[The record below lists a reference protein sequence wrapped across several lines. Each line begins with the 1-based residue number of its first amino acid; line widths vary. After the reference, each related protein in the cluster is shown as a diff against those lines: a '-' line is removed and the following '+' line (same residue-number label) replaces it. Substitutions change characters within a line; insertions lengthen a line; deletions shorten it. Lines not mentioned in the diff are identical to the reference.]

1 MPARSVVFE
10 TEVGVVHRTFD
21 TAFEAHAE
29 EIGQSKILSLHAPFV
44 VEARFVSDNQASPVF
59 HESAELIALG
69 VGKGGDIRQDESPE
83 RAEMRVVEQ
92 TVMHHLEW
100 DARLDERLIPAE
112 GVVLDFGPGA
122 VAAIEPCGLLRI
134 DERDAGERGFVAQV
148 FFPAGVAAVDVL
160 DHAQPTRVVEH
171 AAEFGEPGTQAV
183 GRAVGDPDS
192 NFSLALHGVFP
203 AIRFF
208 DSDAEDADD
217 GFAAHGRAKFLSVL
231 AIGPRSGETAAGL
244 AVGDE
249 RGRELADFRHVER
262 TGRATSGV
270 RDDAGVGI
278 DLANLAV
285 PELPQVEQPLLSP
298 ENISAAGGV
307 QRIAGARQVVTRG
320 DLKILQAVLAVT
332 HAGAVPTI
340 DENAVH
346 SVARHDFLLHFGH
359 ELAVVRTQ
367 GAGNPHLWRGPVTT
381 PVAIGLNRDPIR
393 MRVAHVIVRGVR
405 VGARDDDHAELA
417 AAGDKFAERIG
428 ITEPLTAMVQRNFRR
443 IIRDATAGTQ
453 TGGV

>member
-1 MPARSVVFE
+1 M
-10 TEVGVVHRTFD
+10 
-21 TAFEAHAE
+21 
-29 EIGQSKILSLHAPFV
+29 
-44 VEARFVSDNQASPVF
+44 
-59 HESAELIALG
+59 IALA
-69 VGKGGDIRQDESPE
+69 VGERGDIRQDQRLE

-112 GVVLDFGPGA
+112 GVVLNFGPGA
-122 VAAIEPCGLLRI
+122 VAAIEPRGLLRI
-134 DERDAGERGFVAQV
+134 DERDSGERGFIAQV

-171 AAEFGEPGTQAV
+171 ATEFGEPRPQAV
-183 GRAVGDPDS
+183 GRPVGDPDS

-203 AIRFF
+203 AIRLF
-208 DSDAEDADD
+208 DPYAEDADD
-217 GFAAHGRAKFLSVL
+217 GFAAHGRAKFLSVF
-231 AIGPRSGETAAGL
+231 AVGPRRGKTAAGL
-244 AVGDE
+244 TVGDE
-249 RGRELADFRHVER
+249 RGGELADFRHVER
-262 TGRATSGV
+262 TGRAASGV

-298 ENISAAGGV
+298 EQVSAAGGV
-307 QRIAGARQVVTRG
+307 LRIAGARQVVTRG
-320 DLKILQAVLAVT
+320 GLKILQAVFAVT
-332 HAGAVPTI
+332 HAGAVPAI

-359 ELAVVRTQ
+359 ELEVVRTQ
-367 GAGNPHLWRGPVTT
+367 AAGDPQLWRGPMTPLVT
-381 PVAIGLNRDPIR
+381 VGLNRDPIR
-393 MRVAHVIVRGVR
+393 MRVAYVIVRGVR
-405 VGARDDDHAELA
+405 VGARDYDHAELA

-428 ITEPLTAMVQRNFRR
+428 ITDPLTAMVQRNFRR